1 MTDEEVAALRAE
13 SEANKKAAEDAAKAL
28 TEKEGKISQLNS
40 ALHEERSKSKEPKE
54 TVVTQPV
61 FDEEKIKQV
70 ATQATSEMLYKNE
83 ITKFLKEV
91 SGDEDERKLIEA
103 RFEAM
108 RGSETDPSKLK
119 DIILDA
125 KFVTERRNGRKP
137 NASSLGSS
145 AGGRDSGYGGD
156 DREDNS
162 RAKKMGND
170 LFGIDP
176 KKMEELSKPIDLRN

>member
-1 MTDEEVAALRAE
+1 MTDEEVAALKAE
-13 SEANKKAAEDAAKAL
+13 SEANKKAAEEATKAL

-54 TVVTQPV
+54 TVVTPV

-70 ATQATSEMLYKNE
+70 AAQTTSELLYKNE
-83 ITKFLKEV
+83 ISKFLKEV

-103 RFEAM
+103 RFEQM
-108 RGSETDPSKLK
+108 RGSETDPNKLK

-125 KFVTERRNGRKP
+125 KFVTERRKGGRS
-137 NASSLGSS
+137 NTSSLGSS
-145 AGGRDSGYGGD
+145 AGGRDNGYSD

-176 KKMEELSKPIDLRN
+176 KKADDLSKPIDLRN